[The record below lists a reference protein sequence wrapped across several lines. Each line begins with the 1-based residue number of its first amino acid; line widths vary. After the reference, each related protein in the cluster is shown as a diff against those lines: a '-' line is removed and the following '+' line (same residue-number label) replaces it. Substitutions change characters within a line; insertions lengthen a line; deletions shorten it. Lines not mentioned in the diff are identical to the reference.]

1 MLICH
6 KVVFSWWAYSIQF
19 KYLLYLSVSAI
30 SSTDEAP
37 VLVFQESDSDFLLNR
52 KTNNF
57 LQKPFNSAL
66 KKESFGNVHF
76 EKFFVCYGPQD

>member
-1 MLICH
+1 M
-6 KVVFSWWAYSIQF
+6 
-19 KYLLYLSVSAI
+19 
-30 SSTDEAP
+30 
-37 VLVFQESDSDFLLNR
+37 LVFQESDNDFLLNR